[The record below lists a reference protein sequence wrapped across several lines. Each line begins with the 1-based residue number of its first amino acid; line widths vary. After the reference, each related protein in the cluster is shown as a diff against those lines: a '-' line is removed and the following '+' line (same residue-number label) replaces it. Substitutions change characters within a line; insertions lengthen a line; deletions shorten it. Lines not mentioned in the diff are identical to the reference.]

1 MIRVIGLGSPFGDD
15 RVGWRVIEL
24 LRTHVPTQIDCVTL
38 DRPGAALINWMQGVD
53 QLVIVDALESGMQPG
68 SIVTLT
74 PEALKNDNARLS
86 SHMPA
91 LSDTLHLAETL
102 GQLPAR
108 IDIYGI
114 QLSDLGGHRLSE
126 SVATAARELASLL
139 AEDMNR
145 MIGGDAL

>member
-15 RVGWRVIEL
+15 RVGWQVIEL
-24 LRTHVPTQIDCVTL
+24 LRMLVPTQIDCVAL

-53 QLVIVDALESGMQPG
+53 HLVIIDALGSGMRPG

-74 PEALKNDNARLS
+74 PEALKTENLRLS
-86 SHMPA
+86 SHMLA

-102 GQLPAR
+102 SQLPAR

-114 QLSDLGGHRLSE
+114 ELSGLSGHKLSE

-139 AEDMNR
+139 AEEMN
-145 MIGGDAL
+145 